1 MIVRCI
7 VFACASI
14 LTTALF
20 VRNTGAW
27 SKQFRDYMIRE
38 QSKATFTGNVSWQRP
53 WTVYLSK
60 AMIIFFGL
68 MVIVLTYVLCFSQ

>member
-1 MIVRCI
+1 MLVRCI

-14 LTTALF
+14 ITISLF
-20 VRNTGAW
+20 ARNTGAW

-38 QSKATFTGNVSWQRP
+38 QSKATLSGNVSWQRP

-60 AMIIFFGL
+60 AMIIFF
-68 MVIVLTYVLCFSQ
+68 